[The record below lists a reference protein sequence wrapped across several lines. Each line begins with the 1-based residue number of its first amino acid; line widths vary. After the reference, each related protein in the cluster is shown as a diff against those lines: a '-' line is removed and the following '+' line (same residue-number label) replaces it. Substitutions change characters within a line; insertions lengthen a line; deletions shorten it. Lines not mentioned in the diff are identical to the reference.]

1 MLRRGQQSGFT
12 LIELV
17 VSMVILALI
26 SLSIF
31 GLATIGARAAGSG
44 ERRTEQARRMRIA
57 TTLMARQLRSAAPL
71 HAVIESEQENEA
83 LPYFLGESDRLDFIT
98 TQPQRPDS
106 GGYALV
112 SYWIEDDV
120 LMMSEMPY
128 FMAFSENRL
137 GREYDHMI
145 TSTVLLYDVGR
156 LSLSYQ
162 RFDPELDADWEDSW
176 DASFEDALPAVVR
189 VDIEAR
195 VAGGPDWLHDVP
207 VFVGVMNEMTGE
219 DDFSRRS
226 GRGPTGAAE
235 REEEKKEE
243 EEEEEEKDARA
254 NEGDDDDEDFD
265 DEGDDE

>member
-1 MLRRGQQSGFT
+1 MPRRDHQAGFT

-17 VSMVILALI
+17 ISMVLLALI

-44 ERRTEQARRMRIA
+44 ERRTEQARRLRIA

-71 HAVIESEQENEA
+71 HAVIESEEENEA

-120 LMMSEMPY
+120 VMMSEMPY

-145 TSTVLLYDVGR
+145 TSTALLYDVGR
-156 LSLSYQ
+156 LSFSYQ
-162 RFDPELDADWEDSW
+162 RFDPEIDGDWEDSW
-176 DASFEDALPAVVR
+176 DASLDDALPAVVR
-189 VDIEAR
+189 VEIEAR
-195 VAGGPDWLHDVP
+195 VAGGAEWSHDVP
-207 VFVGVMNEMTGE
+207 VFVGVMNEMMMVE
-219 DDFSRRS
+219 DDFSRRP
-226 GRGPTGAAE
+226 GRGPTGAT
-235 REEEKKEE
+235 KNEE
-243 EEEEEEKDARA
+243 EEEEEEEEPEAPAGR
-254 NEGDDDDEDFD
+254 
-265 DEGDDE
+265 GDDENEDLDDEEEDE